1 MPSDAEPSAKERL
14 AWLAIQDNALLA
26 QSFVAGMTPQEFAND
41 RRTFYAVTRC
51 LEIISE
57 AARRLRGA
65 QQDRF
70 PQIEWRQVEDSGNIF
85 RHVYQ
90 HVAESRV
97 WMTVEERLPALLAA
111 ANTALE
117 GPFPGW
123 SEGPI
128 ALWHGVTRAA
138 SSDHDIVDDDP

>member
-1 MPSDAEPSAKERL
+1 MASPTANERL
-14 AWLAIQDNALLA
+14 AWLAIQDNAALA
-26 QSFVAGMTPQEFAND
+26 QTFVAGMTPQEFATD

-70 PQIEWRQVEDSGNIF
+70 PHLEWRQIEDSGNVF

-97 WMTVEERLPALLAA
+97 WMTVQDRLPGLPSA
-111 ANTALE
+111 ANTALDGE
-117 GPFPGW
+117 SASNAPG
-123 SEGPI
+123 
-128 ALWHGVTRAA
+128 
-138 SSDHDIVDDDP
+138 

>member
-1 MPSDAEPSAKERL
+1 MPSDATLTSKERL
-14 AWLAIQDNALLA
+14 AWLAIQDNAAFA
-26 QSFVAGMTPQEFAND
+26 QSLVAGMTPQDFAAD

-70 PQIEWRQVEDSGNIF
+70 PDLEWRQIEDSGNVF

-90 HVAESRV
+90 SVDESRV
-97 WMTVEERLPALLAA
+97 LMTVQDRVPALLSA
-111 ANTALE
+111 AN
-117 GPFPGW
+117 
-123 SEGPI
+123 I
-128 ALWHGVTRAA
+128 ALDGEPPRNHQPR
-138 SSDHDIVDDDP
+138 